1 LLQTFISSPE
11 MSYMGS
17 AFMPN
22 GVTIPFFL
30 MH

>member
-1 LLQTFISSPE
+1 